1 MKKNINHIIA
11 IGLMATSIAL
21 FTHCNKFDQEPQGE
35 WYEGEQKGAAGTYE
49 AEVFG
54 MYGKMRASSITSGL
68 PALAVH
74 SFRSEDAEKGSN
86 AGDSADSKNVDE
98 FNYVATNA
106 LVSQYYDGN
115 YELIFAA
122 NTVIDKINNANQ
134 TSLAETDKVN
144 RGEAHFFRA
153 YAFFNLVRAFGEVP
167 LINFSVKSRDEAN
180 KPKASVEN
188 IYAQIDADLTIA
200 ERDLPRMW
208 PTMFVGRLTW
218 GAARALHARTYMMRG
233 NWQEMYTASVD
244 VINSG
249 LYNLSA
255 DYNKIFR
262 ETGENGPGSIFE
274 LQCTFDKAYKAEQ
287 VGSTFAQV
295 QGVRGSGQWDFG
307 WGFNCPTQY
316 LADAFEAGDPRKD

>member
-11 IGLMATSIAL
+11 IGLMVTSIAL

-54 MYGKMRASSITSGL
+54 MYGKIRASSITSGL

-122 NTVIDKINNANQ
+122 NTVIDKINNADQ
-134 TSLAETDKVN
+134 ASLAETDKVN

-188 IYAQIDADLTIA
+188 IYAQIDADLAIA

-208 PTMFVGRLTW
+208 PTTFVGRLTW
-218 GAARALHARTYMMRG
+218 GAARALHARTYMMRS

-274 LQCTFDKAYKAEQ
+274 LQCTLIRHTEQ
-287 VGSTFAQV
+287 
-295 QGVRGSGQWDFG
+295 
-307 WGFNCPTQY
+307 N
-316 LADAFEAGDPRKD
+316 K